1 MSRLFD
7 RSGSI
12 VALALSVPVIVF
24 ACSQRPVAEAHAP
37 IAARAGAPAMD
48 VQRWATSG
56 CTTDSDCQDMEDF
69 VAVVCANE
77 EKAACD
83 AVATLMFFRD

>member
-1 MSRLFD
+1 MNRLFD
-7 RSGSI
+7 RTGSI

-24 ACSQRPVAEAHAP
+24 GCTQRPLAEAHAP
-37 IAARAGAPAMD
+37 IDARAGAPAMD

-56 CTTDSDCQDMEDF
+56 CHTDMDCQEMEDF

-77 EKAACD
+77 DKAACD
-83 AVATLMFFRD
+83 AVASLMYFQD